1 MRNIGI
7 ICIVFLLM
15 TGSPS
20 FAQDVSV
27 SAKFDTAAMLI
38 GDHVGLRLQFN
49 GPAGVRVE
57 WPVFNDTIL
66 GNIIIIG
73 RSKIDSS
80 FTPDKKTL
88 TLKQELNITCF
99 DSGFYTLPQIP
110 FRYRLLPD
118 TSVKTTSTGLSMLMV
133 HTLKVDT
140 TIAIKPIKGPIGIP
154 LTFREILPYLLIGL
168 AVIAIVLALVWYLKK
183 RKKNEPLITLRPK
196 VRLQPYEKALQ
207 GLEKLRVKK
216 LWQEGHVKEYHSE
229 LTDILRNY
237 IEEGFN
243 IPALESTTYEIIEQ
257 MKARQG
263 FSKQVLEKVNHLL
276 QTADMVK
283 FAKSIPLPQEN
294 DAALKTGIEFIN
306 ETARPVA
313 AVPLE
318 ETVKQINSTTQL

>member
-7 ICIVFLLM
+7 ICIAFLLL
-15 TGSPS
+15 TSTPS

-118 TSVKTTSTGLSMLMV
+118 TSVKTASTGLSMLMV

-140 TIAIKPIKGPIGIP
+140 TNAIKPIKGPIGIP

-168 AVIAIVLALVWYLKK
+168 AVVAIVFALVWYLKK
-183 RKKNEPLITLRPK
+183 RKKNEPLVRLRPK

-229 LTDILRNY
+229 LTEILRNY

-243 IPALESTTYEIIEQ
+243 IPALESTSYEIMEQ
-257 MKARQG
+257 LKARQG
-263 FSKQVLEKVNHLL
+263 FSNQVLEKVNHLL

-313 AVPLE
+313 EVPLE
-318 ETVKQINSTTQL
+318 ETMKQINHTTQS

>member
-306 ETARPVA
+306 DTARPVA